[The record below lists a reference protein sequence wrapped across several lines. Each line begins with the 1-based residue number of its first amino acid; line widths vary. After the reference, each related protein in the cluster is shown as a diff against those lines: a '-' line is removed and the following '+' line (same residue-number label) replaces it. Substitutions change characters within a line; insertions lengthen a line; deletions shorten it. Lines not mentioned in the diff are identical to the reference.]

1 MNFSISLK
9 RFIYGQH
16 FLSGLFAACGVIS
29 FGLLWYAVTD
39 PPTAMVLSSGA
50 LCVSLVDMPAS
61 LRYKRVDFLAAAIG
75 GAAVTLLVAVAL
87 PSAPML
93 GGAVLLTGFVAA
105 MLTAFGKRAMPLSFS
120 LLLAMVLTLGSA
132 DEWHGGAARYALLFV
147 AGGGAYALYGTL
159 IAWLSRLRIK
169 RQALADALFE
179 LAEFARC
186 SAAFFS
192 AEEALEACYR
202 ALVAQQAVVAEK
214 QQTARDLVFEGYK
227 TSAEQRLVGILRDTI
242 DVYEYILS
250 TQTDHELLRCHYA
263 DSDVMPLLRD
273 LMEKCADDL
282 ELVAYAIL
290 RDRRPARRVRYMAE
304 LFALAHE
311 IDRSPHLAAAS
322 GAPRHALEAL
332 KGTVYKMRHTT
343 AHIGRLHDTVDAEA
357 PAEASLAHLDPAA
370 FISPSSYTLTG
381 LREQLKPDAP
391 ALRHAVRT
399 TLALACG
406 VALAQWLPFSTH
418 GYWILL
424 TIVVIMRSNFSA
436 MRQRYGD
443 RLMGNLVGCIGAALV
458 LYLDPQPWV
467 IVVLLFACVTIAHT
481 FVTINYRYTSIAAC
495 LMALLY
501 LNFID
506 PGDFAVAERL
516 IDTAIGA
523 TLAYG
528 LSFLLP
534 SWEHVHIPHKVHILL
549 QNLADYAGLV
559 LMPTRDE
566 RHYRLKRRN
575 LFSAIAA
582 LSAALQAMLR
592 EPRGARR
599 GVESLQRLI
608 ADSYL
613 LAAQL
618 AAVRLILNERR
629 SDLDLDAASA
639 LLADVHTSTRDRLN
653 EALALTGYG
662 PCKLAGPTVSVSFP
676 DNGGPAADWNMT
688 TLLQRRLALMSGALD
703 QVLDDARRLG
713 ATGGQ
718 SPAVQVRC

>member
-16 FLSGLFAACGVIS
+16 FLSGLFAACGVIG
-29 FGLLWYAVTD
+29 FGLLWYAVAD
-39 PPTAMVLSSGA
+39 QPTAMVLSSGA

-61 LRYKRVDFLAAAIG
+61 LRYKRVDFLAAATG
-75 GAAVTLLVAVAL
+75 GAAVTLLITLARS
-87 PSAPML
+87 SAPML
-93 GGAVLLTGFVAA
+93 GGAVLVTGFVAA

-120 LLLAMVLTLGSA
+120 LLLAMVLTLGPA
-132 DEWHGGAARYALLFV
+132 NEWHGGAAHYALLFF
-147 AGGGAYALYGTL
+147 AGGCAYALYGTL
-159 IAWLSRLRIK
+159 AAWLNRLRIK

-179 LAEFARC
+179 LAEFARR

-192 AEEALEACYR
+192 GEAALEACYS

-227 TSAEQRLVGILRDTI
+227 TPAEQRLVGILRDTI

-250 TQTDHELLRCHYA
+250 TQTDHELLRRHYA
-263 DSDVMPLLRD
+263 GSDVMPLLHD

-304 LFALAHE
+304 LFALEHE
-311 IDRSPHLAAAS
+311 IDRSPHAAEPA

-343 AHIGRLHDTVDAEA
+343 VHVGRLHATVGAEGFA
-357 PAEASLAHLDPAA
+357 DASLAHLDPAA
-370 FISPSSYTLTG
+370 FISPSSYTLAG

-406 VALAQWLPFSTH
+406 AALAQWLPFSTH

-443 RLMGNLVGCIGAALV
+443 RLMGNLVGCVAAALI
-458 LYLDPQPWV
+458 LYLDPHPGF
-467 IVVLLFACVTIAHT
+467 IVALLFACVTIAHT

-501 LNFID
+501 LDFID
-506 PGDFAVAERL
+506 PGEFAVVERL

-523 TLAYG
+523 ALAYG
-528 LSFLLP
+528 FSFLLP
-534 SWEHVHIPHKVHILL
+534 SWEHVHIPHKVRTLL
-549 QNLADYAGLV
+549 RDLSDYAGLV
-559 LMPTRDE
+559 LSQSRDE

-575 LFSAIAA
+575 LFAAIAT

-592 EPRGARR
+592 EPRGAQR
-599 GVESLQRLI
+599 GVEPLQRLI

-618 AAVRLILNERR
+618 AAVRLILTERR
-629 SDLDLDAASA
+629 TDLDLDAASA
-639 LLADVHTSTRDRLN
+639 LLGGVLASTRDRLD
-653 EALALTGYG
+653 EALALTGCG
-662 PCKLAGPTVSVSFP
+662 ECKPAEQAVSVPFP
-676 DNGGPAADWNMT
+676 DNGGRTADWSMT
-688 TLLQRRLALMSGALD
+688 TLLQRRLALMSSALD
-703 QVLDDARRLG
+703 QVLDDTRRLG
-713 ATGGQ
+713 ASAT
-718 SPAVQVRC
+718 